1 MTTPTDI
8 ATALRDDILTGR
20 IQPGE
25 ELPQEGLAAR
35 FKVSRMP
42 VRDALNALSAERLVT
57 LRPNRGAQVIALT
70 PDELLEIYDL
80 RALLECD
87 LAARA
92 IPMLQPA
99 DIDLIRREMLR
110 CELEAGTPDFPA
122 ADWRFHKALYAPAG
136 RPRQVRMV
144 EELRALCQMHQAA
157 YDSLRNQSDRW
168 SEDHRVIVDLAAAG
182 QADAAGVALKR
193 HIEASGAQL
202 VGWVREHVAGAE

>member
-8 ATALRDDILTGR
+8 ATALRQDILTGR

-25 ELPQEGLAAR
+25 ELPQEGLATR
-35 FKVSRMP
+35 FNVSRMP

-99 DIDLIRREMLR
+99 DTDLIRREMLR

-136 RPRQVRMV
+136 RARQITMV

-157 YDSLRNQSDRW
+157 YDSLRRQSDRW
-168 SEDHRVIVDLAAAG
+168 SEDHRVIVELAAAG
-182 QADAAGVALKR
+182 QADAAVVALKR
-193 HIEASGAQL
+193 HIEASGVQL
-202 VGWVREHVAGAE
+202 IRWVREHVAAPG

>member
-8 ATALRDDILTGR
+8 AAALRQDILTGR

-25 ELPQEGLAAR
+25 ELPQEGLATR
-35 FKVSRMP
+35 FNVSRMP

-99 DIDLIRREMLR
+99 DTDLIRREMLR

-136 RPRQVRMV
+136 RARQITMV

-157 YDSLRNQSDRW
+157 YDSLRRQSDRW
-168 SEDHRVIVDLAAAG
+168 SEDHRVIVELAAAG
-182 QADAAGVALKR
+182 QADAAVVALKR
-193 HIEASGAQL
+193 HIEASGVQL
-202 VGWVREHVAGAE
+202 IRWVREHVAAPG